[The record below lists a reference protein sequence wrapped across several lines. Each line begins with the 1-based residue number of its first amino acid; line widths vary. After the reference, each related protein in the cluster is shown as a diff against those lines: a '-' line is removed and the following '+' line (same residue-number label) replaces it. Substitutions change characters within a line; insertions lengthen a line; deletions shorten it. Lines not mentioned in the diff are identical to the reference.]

1 MTNRIPPLLR
11 HRRPHHVFTLLG
23 LVTQLSL
30 FKVQFLDQPFL
41 FTDSMPTTLPP
52 SYLRNECQGLH
63 RSWLEGLKELK
74 SITHPES
81 RQLQIEHLS
90 ELYAKAKVI
99 ELTASDQLDDQC
111 KGLLAHITS
120 RSFEGHV
127 TIAKGSENLI
137 KLF

>member
-1 MTNRIPPLLR
+1 MT
-11 HRRPHHVFTLLG
+11 T
-23 LVTQLSL
+23 
-30 FKVQFLDQPFL
+30 K
-41 FTDSMPTTLPP
+41 LPP

-63 RSWLEGLKELK
+63 RLWFDALKELK

-81 RQLQIEHLS
+81 RRFQIDHLR

-99 ELTASDQLDDQC
+99 ESTAMSQLDDQC

-127 TIAKGSENLI
+127 AIAKGSEHLV